1 MASKTASK
9 VGSAVLLIFAG
20 VFLFLAQSAYW
31 VNNTI
36 FDKENFTE
44 IATNTLLMESSRN
57 AIATTVVNRALE
69 DRPVL
74 QRTIGKRAVSFTSG
88 LLGSDI
94 SRQAIE
100 VVTDKAYAYITA
112 PNRQDIAIDLSPVKD
127 VLGQLVNVARNPN
140 NADRLEDAN
149 AQIPDQIVLVESDNF
164 PSLAKSVQVMLWLGP
179 LLWLATLVSFVLYV
193 YLDRREYA
201 KRIYLAGL
209 VIVLV
214 GILGMLTSPFVPPP
228 VAAALPNID
237 IRPVAQNMAHAFLQ
251 PFKQQMMYMIGVT
264 LAVLLIFNQRF
275 NIYNLIRSVFDRPS
289 KNKTKVEKTP
299 ALTTTR
305 AAAPVKTTKST
316 VTKQQKTTQ
325 KNNSRNSKKTKKRK

>member
-1 MASKTASK
+1 MASRAASR
-9 VGSAVLLIFAG
+9 VGSAVLLILAG

-36 FDKENFTE
+36 FNKENFTE
-44 IATNTLLMESSRN
+44 ITTSTLLMESSRN

-94 SRQAIE
+94 SRQAVE
-100 VVTDKAYAYITA
+100 AVTDKTYAYITA

-140 NADRLEDAN
+140 NAERLDDAN

-179 LLWLATLVSFVLYV
+179 LLWLATVLSFVLYI
-193 YLDRREYA
+193 YIGRREYA
-201 KRIYLAGL
+201 KRIYFAGS

-214 GILGMLTSPFVPPP
+214 GVFGMLTSPFVPPP

-237 IRPVAQNMAHAFLQ
+237 IRPVAQNMAYAFLQ
-251 PFKQQMMYMIGVT
+251 PFKQQMIYMIGVT
-264 LAVLLIFNQRF
+264 LGVLLIFNQRF
-275 NIYNLIRSVFDRPS
+275 NIYNLIRKIFERPS
-289 KNKTKVEKTP
+289 KSRAEKTTP
-299 ALTTTR
+299 ALTTTKAVAPTKTTR
-305 AAAPVKTTKST
+305 SAAAKPQKS
-316 VTKQQKTTQ
+316 TQ
-325 KNNSRNSKKTKKRK
+325 KNNSKNLKKAKKRK